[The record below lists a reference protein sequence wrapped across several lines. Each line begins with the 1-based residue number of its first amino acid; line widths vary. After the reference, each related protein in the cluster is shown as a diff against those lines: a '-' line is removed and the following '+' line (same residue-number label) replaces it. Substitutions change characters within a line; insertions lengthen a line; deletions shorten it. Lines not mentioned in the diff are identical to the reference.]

1 MKQNLQKLLKT
12 ANTLRQDVIKI
23 SYNGNIGHIGS
34 ALSIV
39 DILTGLYFASARLY
53 PRKPHHPNRDRIILS
68 KGHACAALY
77 SALYRKGFF
86 PKSTLNTYHQN
97 NTLLAGHP
105 EIHIPGVD
113 ASSGSLG
120 HGLSIASGM
129 ALAGK
134 IQQKKYRCFAILS
147 DGECDEGS
155 VWEAALVAAHQKL
168 TNLIAIIDYNK
179 LQAFGRTN
187 QVVNLEPFPQKWQ
200 SFGWRV
206 KVIDGHNL
214 SQIVTALNSCLS
226 KNKPTAIICQTVL
239 GKGVSFMENKLE
251 WHYLNPTKDQFNQAI
266 QELKASL

>member
-1 MKQNLQKLLKT
+1 MGFNLKNLT
-12 ANTLRQDVIKI
+12 RIANLIRQDVIKI
-23 SYNGNIGHIGS
+23 SYHGQIGHIGS

-39 DILTGLYFASARLY
+39 DILTGLYFASARVY
-53 PRKPHHPNRDRIILS
+53 PKQPNHPKRDRIILS

-77 SALYRKGFF
+77 SALYRKSFF
-86 PKSTLNTYHQN
+86 PKATLNTYHHN

-105 EIHIPGVD
+105 EIHLSGVD

-134 IQQKKYRCFAILS
+134 IKALKYRCFAILS

-155 VWEAALVAAHQKL
+155 VWETALVAAHQKL
-168 TNLIAIIDYNK
+168 TNLTAIIDYNQ

-187 QVVNLEPFPQKWQ
+187 QVVSLEPFKQKWQ

-206 KVIDGHNL
+206 KMIDGHDLN
-214 SQIVTALNSCLS
+214 QIVTTLNSPLS
-226 KNKPTAIICQTVL
+226 KNKPTVIICWTVL
-239 GKGVSFMENKLE
+239 GKGVSFMEDKLE
-251 WHYLNPTKDQFNQAI
+251 WHYLNPTIEQFNQAI
-266 QELKASL
+266 QELKTSL